1 MTSLV
6 SSKILTSI
14 NYQPSDLQFQELY
27 NRWKTTLCLKGLNV
41 LSKQRL
47 TDSDLAWVIKVH
59 SPGLNHLL
67 VQILLV
73 STTFVLAQQPASAA
87 SYRLAILFAEEQR
100 NCSHELMLNFKQQ
113 HQHGYNNH
121 VLHSDSDQPMYIKTP
136 LSKTYADSTPLKK
149 MLQVSILQQVLW
161 FKQ

>member
-14 NYQPSDLQFQELY
+14 NYQPSDLQFRELY

-73 STTFVLAQQPASAA
+73 STTFVPAQQPASAA
-87 SYRLAILFAEEQR
+87 CYRPAILFVEEQH
-100 NCSHELMLNFKQQ
+100 NCSHESMLNFKQQ

-121 VLHSDSDQPMYIKTP
+121 ALHFDSDQPMYSKTS

>member
-14 NYQPSDLQFQELY
+14 NYQPSDLQFRELY

-59 SPGLNHLL
+59 GPGLNHLL
-67 VQILLV
+67 V
-73 STTFVLAQQPASAA
+73 
-87 SYRLAILFAEEQR
+87 
-100 NCSHELMLNFKQQ
+100 
-113 HQHGYNNH
+113 
-121 VLHSDSDQPMYIKTP
+121 
-136 LSKTYADSTPLKK
+136 
-149 MLQVSILQQVLW
+149 
-161 FKQ
+161 